1 MSLILG
7 LKLRVGSEDI
17 HCGDIRDA
25 SNKCENSKWS
35 MTWSI
40 GCGQDSGLRSSGQRM
55 ESPEAWCH
63 GSLPNSEF

>member
-40 GCGQDSGLRSSGQRM
+40 GCG
-55 ESPEAWCH
+55 
-63 GSLPNSEF
+63 